1 MYWWVA
7 GIAVALI
14 ALQLAAF
21 LLQRRYSDFDKAA
34 MGVQSLATAAALLFA
49 GYWFLY
55 ERKGQPQANTR
66 LEVVGLK
73 VAKGA
78 VALEARFTLTNLGT
92 TLLDVGETDVRLQQM
107 NADSLPIDKLLAL
120 KREEFPEYIDGADTY
135 DDGMLMWPTIR
146 WYRGGKPRSIEPG
159 ETDIRTVDMVTSCSD
174 TALRLLFMMRRP
186 GSDQLWQD
194 QATLGMAEL
203 CRKPI
208 GSKEVWSNASNK

>member
-14 ALQLAAF
+14 ALQVAAF
-21 LLQRRYSDFDKAA
+21 ALQRRYAEFDKAA

-107 NADSLPIDKLLAL
+107 NADSMPIEKLLAL
-120 KREEFPEYIDGADTY
+120 KHDEFPAEMDGQEIY
-135 DDGMLMWPTIR
+135 DDGMLMWPTRR
-146 WYRGGKPRSIEPG
+146 WFRGGAPRSIEPG
-159 ETDIRTVDMVTSCSD
+159 ETDIRTVDMVTSCRD
-174 TALRLLFMMRRP
+174 TTLRLLFMMRRP
-186 GSDQLWQD
+186 GSHQLWQD
-194 QATLGMAEL
+194 QATLALTDL

-208 GSKEVWSNASNK
+208 GTKEIWSNVSSK